1 MADSPNPLSGFKDR
15 QELSSM
21 GFMEHLEELRRR
33 IIHSAVSIVV
43 GFCVCYGWHEKIYG
57 WMQAPISNALTAHH
71 LPTKIVYTNPI
82 DPFNMYLKVSLIMG
96 IFVASP
102 YILYQVWGF
111 IKPGLYRHERRYVGP
126 FMASTVGLFIAGG
139 LFAYKM
145 VYPAAIDF
153 LIGYS
158 AQFAPMI
165 TINEYTSQ
173 FITIMLGV
181 GLVFEMPILIFFLAL
196 FGLVSAGFMWRNF
209 RYAILL
215 IFVVACAVA
224 PTPDVITLCLFAA
237 PMIGLYIISIG
248 LAWLV
253 HPKQRKARAEAKEQ
267 K

>member
-1 MADSPNPLSGFKDR
+1 
-15 QELSSM
+15 
-21 GFMEHLEELRRR
+21 
-33 IIHSAVSIVV
+33 
-43 GFCVCYGWHEKIYG
+43 
-57 WMQAPISNALTAHH
+57 
-71 LPTKIVYTNPI
+71 
-82 DPFNMYLKVSLIMG
+82 
-96 IFVASP
+96 
-102 YILYQVWGF
+102 
-111 IKPGLYRHERRYVGP
+111 
-126 FMASTVGLFIAGG
+126 
-139 LFAYKM
+139 
-145 VYPAAIDF
+145 
-153 LIGYS
+153 
-158 AQFAPMI
+158 MI